1 MLFMDIE
8 ERIKIS
14 VLIKYYGKLLT
25 DKQQQILSMYVD
37 NNLSL
42 SEVSEELSITRQ
54 AVKDSL
60 DNALDSLYKME
71 NQLKFINRD
80 EKIKNFVENLTQNQ
94 MDTTTKLQ
102 IIQLLEDN

>member
-1 MLFMDIE
+1 MDIE